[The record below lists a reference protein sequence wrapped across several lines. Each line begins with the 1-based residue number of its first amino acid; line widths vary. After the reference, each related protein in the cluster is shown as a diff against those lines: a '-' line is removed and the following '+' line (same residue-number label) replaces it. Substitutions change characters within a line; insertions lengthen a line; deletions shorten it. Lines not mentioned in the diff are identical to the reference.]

1 MEKTRARIKTHYRRQ
16 IVILTLILLLLS
28 IAGFLGLYFFYP
40 KLSYLPALV
49 LLVVYLPLLF
59 FLIRKE
65 EKNLDF
71 MYYNEYIK
79 EHYGDEAVYEPKGD
93 GYQNF
98 SSCFP
103 VNRSNRSEFF
113 NQIKGK
119 AEGMEFDSFEIICFS
134 LNSFQ
139 YQSKAP
145 AVSTRVETSYCGR
158 ITCFFV
164 SDKQMAENVIS
175 SKWFPN
181 AEKEDKGTRFF
192 LRSPDLMESKLFAS
206 LRAKYPDTEIMLF
219 CKDNIIAIYVETA
232 VGFLIDSKKKEIAYH
247 DLERTSVLFPLDQA
261 KILNGVLK

>member
-1 MEKTRARIKTHYRRQ
+1 MEKTRARIKTHYRRR
-16 IVILTLILLLLS
+16 IVILTLILLLFS
-28 IAGFLGLYFFYP
+28 IGGFLGLYFFYP
-40 KLSYLPALV
+40 KFSYLPAPGLFV
-49 LLVVYLPLLF
+49 IYLPLLF

-71 MYYNEYIK
+71 MYYNDYIK
-79 EHYGDEAVYEPKGD
+79 EHYRDEVVYEPKGD

-103 VNRSNRSEFF
+103 VNRSSRCEFF

-119 AEGMEFDSFEIICFS
+119 AEGMEFDSFEISCFS

-145 AVSTRVETSYCGR
+145 AVSTGVETSHCGR

-164 SDKQMAENVIS
+164 SGKQMAENVIS

-181 AEKEDKGTRFF
+181 AKKEDKGLRFF

-206 LRAKYPDTEIMLF
+206 LRAKYPDTEVMLS

-232 VGFLIDSKKKEIAYH
+232 VGFLIDSKKKESAYR
-247 DLERTSVLFPLDQA
+247 DLERMSVLFPLDQA
-261 KILNGVLK
+261 KILNDVLK